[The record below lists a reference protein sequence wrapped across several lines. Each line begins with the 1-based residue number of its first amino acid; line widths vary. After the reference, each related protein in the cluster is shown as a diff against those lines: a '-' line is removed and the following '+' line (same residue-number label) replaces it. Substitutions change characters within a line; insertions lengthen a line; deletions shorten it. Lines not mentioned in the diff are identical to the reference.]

1 MIIVCKPNATKAE
14 IEQVIERIES
24 LGLKPHVSEGVERTI
39 IGAIGDEAPL
49 RVQPLELMT
58 GVDKVLPIMKPYK
71 LVSRDFKKENTVIG
85 VGGAEIG
92 GKRLAVMA
100 GPCAVEN
107 QASLLRIAREVKEA
121 GAAFLRGGAF
131 KPRTSPY
138 SFQGLGKEG
147 LEFMREAKKETG
159 LQLVTELMDP
169 RELDLVVEYTDVIQ
183 IGARNM
189 QNFKLLQ
196 EVGSVGKPVLL
207 KRGMAAN
214 IKDLLLSA
222 EYVVSGGNS
231 EVIFCERG
239 IRTFETYTRNTL
251 DLAAVPIIKKESH
264 LPVIVDP
271 SHGVG
276 LWDLVPPMAMAAVA
290 AGADGLMIEV
300 HTSPEEA
307 FSDGAQSLKPGRF
320 ASMMKDLEKIAA
332 VLGRSI

>member
-332 VLGRSI
+332 VLGRSL